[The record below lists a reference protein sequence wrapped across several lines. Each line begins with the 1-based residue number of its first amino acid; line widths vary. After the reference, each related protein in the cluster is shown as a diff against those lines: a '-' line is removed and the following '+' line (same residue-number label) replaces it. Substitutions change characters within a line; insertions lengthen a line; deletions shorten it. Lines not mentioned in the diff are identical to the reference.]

1 MACKNIRFLASTLML
16 LATVSINI
24 PAQAQIE
31 QSFPDPEP
39 SAVAAAAAANSTLGV
54 PAVVPVTTA
63 LPVPGV
69 TAASDA
75 ISLGKFAGLGKVIP
89 NYGQVSSILLRG
101 GQPSYA
107 GLKALKDAGVKTI
120 VNLRDGKDDIIEEQ
134 AIANELGMKFVSI
147 PLSVFKGVQKA
158 QTEKFLAVVDS
169 EENQP
174 VFVHCR
180 QGQDRC
186 STMVAMYR
194 MHKESWAADRAY
206 KEMISYGFHPMF
218 VGLRG
223 AVFGTSAELGRPVE
237 TPPNSEI
244 VDDLRARAKK
254 VLSMI

>member
-1 MACKNIRFLASTLML
+1 MVCKNVSFLASTLML
-16 LATVSINI
+16 LATITVNM

-31 QSFPDPEP
+31 QSFPDVTAPIQHQE
-39 SAVAAAAAANSTLGV
+39 LV
-54 PAVVPVTTA
+54 PATVPVTTA
-63 LPVPGV
+63 IPQTGVAAEPTAVAVP
-69 TAASDA
+69 AS
-75 ISLGKFAGLGKVIP
+75 FTGLKQVIP
-89 NYGQVSSILLRG
+89 NYGQVSNTLLRG

-107 GLKALKDAGVKTI
+107 GFQALKDAGVKTI
-120 VNLRDGKDDIIEEQ
+120 INLRDGKDDIQQEQ
-134 AIANELGMKFVSI
+134 AIASELGLKFVSI
-147 PLSVFKGVQKA
+147 PLSVFKGVQKS
-158 QTEKFLAVVDS
+158 QTEKFLSVVNKA
-169 EENQP
+169 ENQP

-194 MHKESWAADRAY
+194 LHNDSWAADRAY